1 MYGLNSYI
9 KRTNYTDQNL
19 IIIDIN
25 VMSNI
30 RIIPVTTRK
39 GLRAFVNFY
48 YELYKGNKFAV
59 PFLRFDEMNTLKKR
73 KNPAFEFCE
82 AQYFLAVDGEARIVG
97 RVAAIINRRANEQW
111 NKKQV
116 RFGWFDF
123 VDDLE
128 VSQALLNAVEAW
140 GRTKGM
146 TECVGPLGFTDMDRE
161 GLLIEGFHHKSTMY
175 INYNYPYYKNH
186 MEAMSFYEK
195 DNDWLEYRIKV
206 PEETPAKFARTA
218 EMIEKR
224 YNLHVHK
231 FTSRELVK
239 GGMGREVFHIVNE
252 TYKDLYDFQQ
262 LTDSQI
268 DKYVNDYI
276 KKADLNLVTG
286 VVDGNDGNR
295 LIGFGVS
302 FPSFTDALQKIGNGK
317 LLPWGWLKILKVL
330 KFHATDTVD
339 LLLIGVLPEYRAKGA
354 NALIFADL
362 IQQYHRYGFKWAEAM
377 PQMESNKGVQ
387 SQWQYLESEQHRRR
401 RCYRKVMVR

>member
-1 MYGLNSYI
+1 
-9 KRTNYTDQNL
+9 
-19 IIIDIN
+19 
-25 VMSNI
+25 MSNI

-59 PFLRFDEMNTLKKR
+59 PFLRFDEMNTLSKR

-206 PEETPAKFARTA
+206 PEETPAKFVRTA

-224 YNLHVHK
+224 YNLHVRK
-231 FTSRELVK
+231 LTKKDVFQGGYGQKIFEL
-239 GGMGREVFHIVNE
+239 INA
-252 TYKDLYDFQQ
+252 TYKDLYGYSELSQK
-262 LTDSQI
+262 QI
-268 DKYVNDYI
+268 DQLIHSYLSFLDFNLITCIEDWSE
-276 KKADLNLVTG
+276 ADHKMVG
-286 VVDGNDGNR
+286 
-295 LIGFGVS
+295 IGITI
-302 FPSFTDALQKIGNGK
+302 PSLAKALQKCRRGR
-317 LLPWGWLKILKVL
+317 LFPFGWWHVLRAIKMHKTKI
-330 KFHATDTVD
+330 VD
-339 LLLIGVLPEYRAKGA
+339 LLLVGILPEYRAKGA
-354 NALIFADL
+354 NALLFADL
-362 IQQYHRYGFKWAEAM
+362 IPRYQAYGIEWGETQVEMEA
-377 PQMESNKGVQ
+377 NAGVQ
-387 SQWQYLESEQHRRR
+387 GQWGVLNPILHKRRN
-401 RCYRKVMVR
+401 CYKKIIK